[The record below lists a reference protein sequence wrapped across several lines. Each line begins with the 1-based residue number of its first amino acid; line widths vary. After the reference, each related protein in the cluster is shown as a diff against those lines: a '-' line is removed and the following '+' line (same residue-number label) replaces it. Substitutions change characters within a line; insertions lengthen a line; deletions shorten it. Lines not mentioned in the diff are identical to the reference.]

1 VVEMSRR
8 RTLFIVILLAAA
20 VTAVAVVVVEMRKE
34 PGKALLKIM
43 SDRVDLQVRD
53 VHYTEVGDSGMKWEI
68 KADVAR
74 YQKKENLALFD
85 KLAVRLVMKDGKTF
99 EMTGDHGL
107 LNTESRDMEIEGNVS
122 IVSENGDR
130 FKTDRLRYRNSDKVI
145 ETDRP
150 VAMENR
156 SVQVSG
162 VGMVVSLEGKTV
174 AILSQV
180 RAHLMEGLG
189 AKE

>member
-1 VVEMSRR
+1 MSRR
-8 RTLFIVILLAAA
+8 RTLFIGILLAAA
-20 VTAVAVVVVEMRKE
+20 VTAAAVVVIEMRKE

-68 KADVAR
+68 KADAAR

-85 KLAVRLVMKDGKTF
+85 KLAVKLVMKDGKTF
-99 EMTGDHGL
+99 EMTGDHGR
-107 LNTESRDMEIEGNVS
+107 LNTESRDMEIEGSVG
-122 IVSENGDR
+122 IVSDTGDH
-130 FKTDRLRYRNSDKVI
+130 FKTDFLRYRNSDKVI

-180 RAHLMEGLG
+180 RAHLVEGLG

>member
-1 VVEMSRR
+1 MTRR
-8 RTLFIVILLAAA
+8 RTLFIVIFLAAA
-20 VTAVAVVVVEMRKE
+20 VIAVAAAVVEMRKE

-43 SDRVDLQVRD
+43 ADRVDLQVRD
-53 VHYTEVGDSGMKWEI
+53 VHYTEVGDSGMKGEI
-68 KADVAR
+68 KADVV
-74 YQKKENLALFD
+74 FD
-85 KLAVRLVMKDGKTF
+85 KLAVKLVMKDGKTF

-107 LNTESRDMEIEGNVS
+107 LNTESRDMEIEGNVG
-122 IVSENGDR
+122 IVSEDGDR

-156 SVQVSG
+156 RVQVSG

-180 RAHLMEGLG
+180 RAQLMDGLG
-189 AKE
+189 AKK